1 MLAKARGAIDWC
13 NGHPLDVRQSG
24 HYAVHSHHIFP
35 VSRLY
40 KEGGYDKTNHL
51 HKKVVNEIADRA
63 FLTGDTNWTLSD
75 DRPAEYFPEIQ
86 GKYPGALQKQCIPTS
101 TEIWKMEHYERF
113 LAERRSMIADAFN
126 QVMKG
131 LLEEAPPPKKTA
143 LG

>member
-1 MLAKARGAIDWC
+1 M
-13 NGHPLDVRQSG
+13 
-24 HYAVHSHHIFP
+24 
-35 VSRLY
+35 
-40 KEGGYDKTNHL
+40 
-51 HKKVVNEIADRA
+51 NEIANRA